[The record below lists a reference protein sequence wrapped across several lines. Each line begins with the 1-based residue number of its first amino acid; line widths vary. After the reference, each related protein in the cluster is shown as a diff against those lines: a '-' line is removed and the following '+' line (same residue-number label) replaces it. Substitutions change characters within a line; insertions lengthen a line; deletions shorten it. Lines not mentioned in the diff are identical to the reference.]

1 MASNAAWT
9 SLPGVTRPN
18 PGCVRDQLRHLE
30 ARKRALA
37 ADLKARQSDLEIAI
51 HPNLPDLYR
60 RKVTRLQQVLVDETT
75 RPQAIEIIRS
85 LINRIEVHPDQEHC
99 DVITVGELAQI
110 LAFAQQKT
118 TAASSGDGG
127 TLLMV
132 AGARNHL
139 DLQLRGL
146 LATVIGSGGPMGGN
160 PTSRLPTSA
169 PG

>member
-1 MASNAAWT
+1 
-9 SLPGVTRPN
+9 
-18 PGCVRDQLRHLE
+18 
-30 ARKRALA
+30 
-37 ADLKARQSDLEIAI
+37 
-51 HPNLPDLYR
+51 
-60 RKVTRLQQVLVDETT
+60 VLVDETT
-75 RPQAIEIIRS
+75 RPKAIEIIRS

-99 DVITVGELAQI
+99 DVIIVGELAQI